1 MEKKHGVLSIRDDGI
16 PLLIWRSTRR
26 SFFWHSE
33 NKIPPTIRF
42 TAGIRQRFQSAISKY
57 RKEINL
63 DAVKNTVWAL

>member
-26 SFFWHSE
+26 SFWHSE

-42 TAGIRQRFQSAISKY
+42 YGWNPPTLSVGYFQNIE
-57 RKEINL
+57 KEINL